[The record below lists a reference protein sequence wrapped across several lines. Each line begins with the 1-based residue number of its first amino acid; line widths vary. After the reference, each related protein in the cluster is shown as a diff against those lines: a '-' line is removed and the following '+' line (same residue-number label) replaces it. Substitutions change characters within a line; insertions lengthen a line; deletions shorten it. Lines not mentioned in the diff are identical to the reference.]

1 MILKKENLFII
12 EEAHTEE
19 EKVMLKSKLQERLL
33 EEYQSGFSDG
43 RKMMEQDV
51 VQAAKDGTPIDIDG
65 RSFIIIN
72 RHHVLHSLRKRLLWK
87 IKR

>member
-1 MILKKENLFII
+1 
-12 EEAHTEE
+12 
-19 EKVMLKSKLQERLL
+19 MLKSKLQEMLL

-51 VQAAKDGTPIDIDG
+51 IQAARDGIPIDIDG
-65 RSFIIIN
+65 KLFIIVN
-72 RHHVLHSLRKRLLWK
+72 RHCVLHSLKKRLEWK